1 MNVVQKTPGAPENA
15 QPSANPLQT
24 LEQFKQSPWLDF
36 IQRSFITEGKLEAL
50 VREDH
55 LKGVTSNPSIFEK
68 AMGHGTDYDVQ
79 FKDLVTRGNS
89 TASEIYETMAI
100 DDIRAA
106 AAVLKPVWDQSE
118 GLDGYVSL
126 EVSPYLGLRTEETI
140 VEARRLWKAVERP
153 NLMVKVPGT
162 EPGVP
167 AIRTLISEGIN
178 INVTLLFSID
188 AYRKVLEAYIQGLEE
203 RHSKGGDISHISSVA
218 SFFVSRIDGLID
230 KEIDT
235 RLGKNDPES
244 ATLKTL
250 RGKVAIANAKLA
262 YQHYLE
268 VSAGERWQTLV
279 RAGANPQRL
288 LWASTGTK
296 DKAYSDVLYVEEL
309 VGADTVNT
317 MPPATMD
324 AFRDHGTARNALVED
339 VEGAKRV
346 LADADRLGLDLP
358 GVTAR
363 LVVDGVQSFADAF
376 DQLMGA
382 VAAKQ
387 MTLAGETLTRTEMSL
402 PSALD
407 EAVKSSLEAWRKD
420 GTVRR
425 LWERDASVWTGKDE
439 GKWLAW
445 LDIIDRDLAGVD
457 ELDEFQKQV
466 QERGFSH
473 VLLLGMG
480 GSSLGPEVLA
490 ETFGKRGG
498 FPELLVLDSTDPQ
511 QVTAFEHK
519 VDLARTLVIVS
530 SKSGGTLEPNILK
543 AYFFDKM
550 QKAVGAER
558 AGSHFVAVTD
568 PGSHMEEVA
577 KQDGFWKIFYGD
589 KGIGGRYSVLSNF
602 GLVPAAAAGIQLRE
616 FLESG
621 QRMAYA
627 CGAGSPPLQNPGVQL
642 GTLLG
647 VAAKHGRDKVTIVAS
662 PAIGA
667 MGAWLEQLMAE
678 STGKDGR
685 GLIPIDDETLASP
698 EHYGNDR
705 IFAYLRLSTS
715 PNASQEAAVAALKQ
729 AGQPVVTIS
738 LASPLQIV
746 QEFFHWEFATAV
758 AGSILGINAFDQPD
772 VEASKIATRKL
783 TDAYNQS
790 GTLPDETPFAT
801 DGDFSF
807 FTDESN
813 ARALGSGGGGSLEAI
828 LKTHLGRAKAGDY
841 VALLAYIQRDAE
853 TRAWLQAARLTV
865 RDARHVATCAEF
877 GPRFL
882 HSTGQAYKGG
892 PDSGVFLQITADDAA
907 DVAVPGEKFTFGIVK
922 AAQARGDF
930 DVLSERG
937 RRALRVHVKGN
948 LTSGLRRLG
957 QAIAAAI
964 A

>member
-1 MNVVQKTPGAPENA
+1 MNVVQKTPGAET
-15 QPSANPLQT
+15 SNPLQT
-24 LEQFKQSPWLDF
+24 LEKFKQSPWLDF

-50 VREDH
+50 VRDDG
-55 LKGVTSNPSIFEK
+55 LKGVTSNPTIFEK
-68 AMGHGTDYDVQ
+68 AMGHGTDYDEQ
-79 FKDLVTRGNS
+79 FKALVAKGNS
-89 TASEIYETMAI
+89 TASSIYETMAI

-106 AAVLKPVWDQSE
+106 AAVLKPVWDQTE

-140 VEARRLWKAVERP
+140 VEARRLWQAVERP

-178 INVTLLFSID
+178 INVTLLFSVD
-188 AYRKVLEAYIQGLEE
+188 AYRKVLEAYVQGLEA
-203 RHSKGGDISHISSVA
+203 RHAKGEDISHIASVA

-230 KEIDT
+230 KEIDS
-235 RLGKNDPES
+235 RLARNDPES

-268 VSAGERWQTLV
+268 FSASERWKTLAAV
-279 RAGANPQRL
+279 GANPQRL

-324 AFRDHGTARNALVED
+324 AFRDHGRARDALLED
-339 VEGAKRV
+339 VDAARHV
-346 LADADRLGLDLP
+346 LAETERLGLDLP
-358 GVTAR
+358 GVTSK
-363 LVVDGVQSFADAF
+363 LVVDGVQSFSDAF
-376 DQLMGA
+376 DQLLGA

-387 MTLAGETLTRTEMSL
+387 MTLAGETLAGAEMSL
-402 PSALD
+402 PADL
-407 EAVKSSLEAWRKD
+407 EQAVDASLEAWRKD

-425 LWERDASVWTGKDE
+425 IWDRDASVWTGKDE

-445 LDIIDRDLAGVD
+445 LDIVD
-457 ELDEFQKQV
+457 ERIAHLDELTGFQEAV
-466 QERGFSH
+466 QARGFSH

-511 QVTAFEHK
+511 QVVAFEHR
-519 VDLARTLVIVS
+519 VDLAKTLVIVS

-550 QKAVGAER
+550 RQAVGASE
-558 AGSHFVAVTD
+558 AGRHFVAVTD

-577 KQDGFWKIFYGD
+577 KSDGFWKIFYGD
-589 KGIGGRYSVLSNF
+589 KAIGGRYSVLSNF
-602 GLVPAAAAGIQLRE
+602 GLVPAAAAGIDLKD
-616 FLESG
+616 FLEG
-621 QRMAYA
+621 AQRMAYA
-627 CGAGSPPLQNPGVQL
+627 CGSGSPPLQNPGVQL

-647 VAAKHGRDKVTIVAS
+647 IAARHGRDKVTIVAS
-662 PAIGA
+662 PAIYD

-678 STGKDGR
+678 STGKNGL
-685 GLIPIDDETLASP
+685 GLIPVDDETLASP
-698 EHYGNDR
+698 EHYGKDR
-705 IFAYLRLSTS
+705 VFAYLRLTTS
-715 PNASQEAAVAALKQ
+715 PDASQDAAVAALKQ

-738 LASPLQIV
+738 LASPMQIA
-746 QEFFHWEFATAV
+746 QEFFRWEFAIAV
-758 AGSILGINAFDQPD
+758 AGSIIGIDAFDQPD
-772 VEASKIATRKL
+772 VEASKIQTRKL

-790 GTLPDETPFAT
+790 GTLPDEKPFAT

-807 FTDESN
+807 FADESN
-813 ARALGSGGGGSLEAI
+813 SKLLGGGSLDAI
-828 LKTHLGRAKAGDY
+828 LKAHFGRATAGDY
-841 VALLAYIQRDAE
+841 VALLAYIQRDAG
-853 TRAWLQAARLTV
+853 TRAWIQAARLAI

-892 PDSGVFLQITADDAA
+892 PASGVLLQITADDAA
-907 DVAVPGEKFTFGIVK
+907 DVAVPGEKYSFGVVK

-937 RRALRVHVKGN
+937 RRALRVHIKGD
-948 LTSGLRRLG
+948 LKSGLQRLG
-957 QAIAAAI
+957 DAIAAA
-964 A
+964 AA